1 MAFKTDGSDHRG
13 CCTQWGV
20 PRRCLD
26 WCRGEAVSSTELC
39 ALAYTKPIISC
50 FHEGKG
56 TLILDLYHWF
66 FNLQYSMN
74 VNNYNFM

>member
-1 MAFKTDGSDHRG
+1 MFRLDYSKQLITKKLIFTFIQLLDGSDHRG

-26 WCRGEAVSSTELC
+26 WCRGEPVASLELC
-39 ALAYTKPIISC
+39 ALAYTKPIVSC

-56 TLILDLYHWF
+56 KRDGIR
-66 FNLQYSMN
+66 
-74 VNNYNFM
+74 

>member
-1 MAFKTDGSDHRG
+1 MAFLTDGSDHRG

-56 TLILDLYHWF
+56 KLIGTKG
-66 FNLQYSMN
+66 SI
-74 VNNYNFM
+74 